1 VYPVS
6 EKSDK
11 AAWLLRERN
20 EAYSRAMEASVL
32 VSAKYFENTDTAVRT
47 KNKGLFMETCDDAG
61 VSPDL
66 RDHMWKI
73 VDAAYE
79 TVYAKQS
86 PNPIW

>member
-11 AAWLLRERN
+11 AAWVLRERN

-47 KNKGLFMETCDDAG
+47 KNKALFMETCAITCG
-61 VSPDL
+61 KL
-66 RDHMWKI
+66 
-73 VDAAYE
+73 
-79 TVYAKQS
+79 
-86 PNPIW
+86 